1 MNLDFNSLAWWQIF
15 LLLIVCIAALLGLFV
30 LNAWILSIVWNW
42 VMVSVFSLP
51 FLNLTHAMEM
61 ILISDTLIGY
71 PIATILAWHNA
82 KA

>member
-1 MNLDFNSLAWWQIF
+1 MNLNFNSLAWWQIL
-15 LLLIVCIAALLGLFV
+15 LLLIICIVALLGLFV

-42 VMVSVFSLP
+42 VMTGVFSLP
-51 FLNLTHAMEM
+51 FLNLAHAMGM
-61 ILISDTLIGY
+61 IIISETLIGY